1 VANAKVK
8 FAICNELY
16 TDWHLQDVFE
26 HAAKVGYDG
35 VEISPFTFCERVT
48 DVSAAERRR
57 MKEAAEKAG
66 VEIVGLHWLL
76 VKPEGLHISHP
87 DESIR
92 AATRDYLIDQVH
104 FCADVGGKVMIFGSP
119 KQRSLVEGLTREA
132 AWERAARTYS
142 EVMPAAQ
149 DRGVTI
155 CFEPLAP
162 ELTDFINTA
171 DEAREFIR
179 TVNHPNFRLILD
191 VRAMST
197 EEKPTPQIIRE
208 SAGILRHV
216 HSNDDNDLGPGMGS
230 QDYDGIAAALR
241 DIDYAGYLSVEIFDF
256 SMEPEEVAQRSIAFL
271 REKFGRGVN

>member
-1 VANAKVK
+1 VTSGKMR

-57 MKEAAEKAG
+57 MREAAERAG

-87 DESIR
+87 DE
-92 AATRDYLIDQVH
+92 
-104 FCADVGGKVMIFGSP
+104 ADVGGKVMIFGSP

-149 DRGVTI
+149 ERGVTI

-241 DIDYAGYLSVEIFDF
+241 DIDYSGYLSVEIFDF

>member
-1 VANAKVK
+1 
-8 FAICNELY
+8 
-16 TDWHLQDVFE
+16 
-26 HAAKVGYDG
+26 
-35 VEISPFTFCERVT
+35 
-48 DVSAAERRR
+48 

-104 FCADVGGKVMIFGSP
+104 FCADIAGKVMIFGSP
-119 KQRSLVEGLTREA
+119 SQRSLVEGLTKQS
-132 AWERAARTYS
+132 AWQRAGQTYS
-142 EVMPAAQ
+142 EVMPAAE

-162 ELTDFINTA
+162 DLTDFISTA

-179 TVNHPNFRLILD
+179 HVNHPNFRLILD

-197 EEKPTPQIIRE
+197 EAKPTPQIIRE
-208 SAGILRHV
+208 SADLLRHV
-216 HSNDDNDLGPGMGS
+216 HSNDDNDLGPGMGG
-230 QDYDGIAAALR
+230 QDYDGIVEALR
-241 DIDYAGYLSVEIFDF
+241 DIDYEGYCSVEIFDF
-256 SMEPEEVAQRSIAFL
+256 SMEPEEIAERSLAVL
-271 REKFGRGVN
+271 REKLG